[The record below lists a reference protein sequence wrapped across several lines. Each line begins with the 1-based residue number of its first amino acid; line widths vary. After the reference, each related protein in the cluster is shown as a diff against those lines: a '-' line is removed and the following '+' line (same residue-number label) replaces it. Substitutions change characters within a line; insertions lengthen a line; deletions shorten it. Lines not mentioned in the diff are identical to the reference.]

1 MDFSSEAKMYGNF
14 GEEKKSWVRKIFGGA
29 EGDDPYEGAG
39 RKRGNKA
46 KRYEDAFDHDFSGAG
61 KFTDA
66 VADKFHMSPDKAK
79 ILVSIIVIII
89 VMCVFSSTVRDIVL
103 YIPRKLLSLV
113 KEGFTMIETPNGIL
127 SEDLTVDQNGYLS

>member
-1 MDFSSEAKMYGNF
+1 MS
-14 GEEKKSWVRKIFGGA
+14 GG
-29 EGDDPYEGAG
+29 DRDRIYHPVEGAG
-39 RKRGNKA
+39 SSCDELRALTGSGELAGGRGSGRKKTRK
-46 KRYEDAFDHDFSGAG
+46 YEDAFDHDFSGAG